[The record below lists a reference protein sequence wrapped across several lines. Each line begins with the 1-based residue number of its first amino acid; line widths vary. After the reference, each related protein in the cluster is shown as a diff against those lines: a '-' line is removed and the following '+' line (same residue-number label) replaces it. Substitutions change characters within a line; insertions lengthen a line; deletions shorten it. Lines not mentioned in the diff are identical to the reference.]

1 MSNFIESIMMDDI
14 SLCDDLI
21 SYYNKNVEYKRPG
34 RVPNGNKKS
43 TDVIVFPH
51 SNDKTIKKY
60 INFLFSGLNSYRQA
74 YDSFDFGISIN
85 EPFNI
90 QHYKPNE
97 GFLNW
102 HCERTMSLSSQRAL
116 VFMTYLNDVTDG
128 GETEWLYQKVKLKPK
143 KGLTVFWP
151 TDFTHQHRGIVSP
164 TQSKTIATG
173 WINFLDNEKVAK
185 LIYENIE
192 YMQIDK
198 NKLKENGTVKS

>member
-21 SYYNKNVEYKRPG
+21 SYYNKNVEYKKPCSASLG
-34 RVPNGNKKS
+34 NGNKKS

-151 TDFTHQHRGIVSP
+151 TDFTHMHRGVVSP
-164 TQSKTIATG
+164 TQSKTIVTG
-173 WINFLDNEKVAK
+173 WVNFLDTIQTMQLFLEK
-185 LIYENIE
+185 IE
-192 YMQIDK
+192 KIT
-198 NKLKENGTVKS
+198 NKKIN